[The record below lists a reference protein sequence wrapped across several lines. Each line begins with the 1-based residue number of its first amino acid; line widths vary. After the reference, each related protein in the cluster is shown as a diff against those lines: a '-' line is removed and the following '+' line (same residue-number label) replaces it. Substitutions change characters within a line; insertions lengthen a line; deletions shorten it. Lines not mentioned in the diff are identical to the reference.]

1 MTEHR
6 ETRSDR
12 LERKEK
18 NPRLPEVDDEIEV
31 EETSCFLIETS
42 TYRHVEIYV

>member
-6 ETRSDR
+6 GTRSDR

-18 NPRLPEVDDEIEV
+18 KPRLPEVDDGIEV

-42 TYRHVEIYV
+42 TYRHIEIYV